1 MVISGVNINR
11 TVSFAAGGMRTVS
24 LGPFN
29 IIDDDVAL
37 EGTEGYSLM
46 ISNPSIT
53 QNVIASDSTDIS
65 IIDDD
70 SKMS

>member
-1 MVISGVNINR
+1 
-11 TVSFAAGGMRTVS
+11 MRTAS

>member
-1 MVISGVNINR
+1 
-11 TVSFAAGGMRTVS
+11 MRTAS

-29 IIDDDVAL
+29 ITDDNVAL
-37 EGTEGYSLM
+37 ERTEGYSLM

-70 SKMS
+70 SKLIVIVAIIVWYSC